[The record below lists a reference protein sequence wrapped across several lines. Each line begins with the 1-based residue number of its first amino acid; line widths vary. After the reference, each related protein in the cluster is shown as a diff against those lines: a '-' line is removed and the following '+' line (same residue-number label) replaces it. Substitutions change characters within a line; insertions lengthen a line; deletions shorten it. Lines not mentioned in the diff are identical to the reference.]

1 VAKLLFGVPGFP
13 MIMEY
18 WRDDDWGK
26 PHDVEKIQSEYHFV
40 QEKFQIE

>member
-1 VAKLLFGVPGFP
+1 

-40 QEKFQIE
+40 QEKFQIEWPVAQLGQP